1 MAKTAPS
8 GAMAS
13 PARSQMSS
21 ILATGLQPV
30 TGLLHG
36 ASGTPARVS
45 SLPTSL
51 GASRCKSFFA
61 RESQEYP
68 GLHSFGR
75 PSGGRAGAGLQEYAQ
90 PLPTPL
96 NCESGG
102 MSSSQ
107 QANSA
112 GTPSTNW
119 TRHPGEFELAAL
131 VRPPPRC

>member
-13 PARSQMSS
+13 PARSLMNS
-21 ILATGLQPV
+21 ILATGLQQA

-36 ASGTPARVS
+36 ASGTPVRVS

-61 RESQEYP
+61 RESPEYP
-68 GLHSFGR
+68 GRHSFGQ
-75 PSGGRAGAGLQEYAQ
+75 PSGGHAGAGLQEYVQ

-96 NCESGG
+96 NCVSGG

-107 QANSA
+107 QAN
-112 GTPSTNW
+112 
-119 TRHPGEFELAAL
+119 
-131 VRPPPRC
+131 

>member
-21 ILATGLQPV
+21 IPATGLQPA

-36 ASGTPARVS
+36 ALGTPARVS

-51 GASRCKSFFA
+51 GASQCKSFFA
-61 RESQEYP
+61 RESPEYP
-68 GLHSFGR
+68 GRRSFER
-75 PSGGRAGAGLQEYAQ
+75 PSGGRAGAGLQEYVQ

-96 NCESGG
+96 NCVSGG
-102 MSSSQ
+102 MFSSQ
-107 QANSA
+107 QAN
-112 GTPSTNW
+112 
-119 TRHPGEFELAAL
+119 
-131 VRPPPRC
+131 